1 MLVFRA
7 LRARNGAGGFIGQLG
22 KARSGVVGFNN
33 LLPQASIG
41 ADGFTWGMLVRR
53 HGLERLDFE

>member
-22 KARSGVVGFNN
+22 EARSGAGGFM
-33 LLPQASIG
+33 
-41 ADGFTWGMLVRR
+41 WGMLVRR
-53 HGLERLDFE
+53 NGLERLDFE